1 VAEVRWRRV
10 ARVAGL
16 VALAQAGAA
25 AAQGGGPA
33 DFGTVHRNAAVTA
46 ELTRELPPGKL
57 HAATV
62 CLDGYLFAVTTVLG
76 HGSGTPAVAVTQ
88 VYAAQ
93 DGSTVPATCR
103 LPRNP

>member
-1 VAEVRWRRV
+1 MGETGVGIL
-10 ARVAGL
+10 AGL
-16 VALAQAGAA
+16 VLLCHGAAA

-46 ELTRELPPGKL
+46 ELTRDLPPGKL

-62 CLDGYLFAVTTVLG
+62 CLDGHLFAVTTVLG
-76 HGSGTPAVAVTQ
+76 HGTGTPAVAVTQ

-93 DGSTVPATCR
+93 EGRSVPATCR